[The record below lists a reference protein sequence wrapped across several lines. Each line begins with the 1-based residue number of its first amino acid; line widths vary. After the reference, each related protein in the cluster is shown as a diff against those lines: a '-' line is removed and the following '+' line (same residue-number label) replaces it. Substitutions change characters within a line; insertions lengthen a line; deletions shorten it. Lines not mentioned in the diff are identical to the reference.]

1 MNDKNYLTGDLIP
14 KPIFQTIVLGF
25 LVITMILIAFNGYRE
40 YQATSKFFEDESTE
54 SQSSVY
60 EIGYL
65 HITKVN
71 HSADNNRKTRQY
83 VTITGLSY
91 PISEYAELSEVQM
104 ESNGLL
110 MPGLVSHPSFVV
122 TDENKSFWKSQFY
135 WVLAYHSGGYLLLC
149 MLIFAA
155 TLLRFRQGQKLF
167 TKELKYAVYAFY
179 GLIMAGYFLYAVIF
193 GRMIHFLNQSTAL
206 NESLTAGISPEL
218 LNVGVVLLILI
229 VLIEQAI
236 PIQEEQ
242 NLTV

>member
-1 MNDKNYLTGDLIP
+1 MNRKNYLTGDLIP

-25 LVITMILIAFNGYRE
+25 LVIVMILIAFNGYQK
-40 YQATSKFFEDESTE
+40 YQDINQYFEDESTE
-54 SQSSVY
+54 NQPLVY

-65 HITKVN
+65 HIAKVN

-91 PISEYAELSEVQM
+91 PISEYEELSEDQM

-110 MPGLVSHPSFVV
+110 IPGLVSHPSFVV

-135 WVLAYHSGGYLLLC
+135 WVLTYHTGGSLLLF

-155 TLLRFRQGQKLF
+155 ALLRFRQGQKLF

-179 GLIMAGYFLYAVIF
+179 GLIMAGYFLYAIIF
-193 GRMIHFLNQSTAL
+193 GRMIYFLNQSTAL